1 MQPPQWL
8 VQNERLVL
16 ILILSVGCLVQS
28 VVTFLTNGGGDLQYA
43 YVPTVSSILHGQN
56 PYLSNQPWN
65 TGYPPFFFLVL
76 AGIAL
81 VGSIGGSVS
90 LAVISVSLRTGL
102 VIGHLTL
109 GGLAYLILRMMK
121 SDLVVR
127 LAVPALVSFL
137 PSFYQMGE
145 VWFHADVFG
154 LVLLTGAVY
163 MLYQER
169 WITGSTLLSL
179 STAFKIHPILT
190 LPLVAVWL
198 FRKGKMN
205 LTILS
210 ALFLP
215 FLALTVVPLPSLP
228 GYYGTFVEQN
238 ITVRPSWS
246 FSPLILAYKVLPSL
260 FKIEFSTMLVD
271 QIWILAT
278 IALFSF
284 VAGFAWRDPNSLR
297 AADVVCLGVA
307 TWLIPLRQLFHYYAF
322 WAIIP
327 FMLRGNLKQT
337 ILALL
342 PFEAACDLAAY
353 AWTVQPD
360 WVLTQQSMG
369 LLLSVFDMS
378 LLVASITI
386 CALSVLRTSIHE
398 ERTHEVRLDQ
408 LEVLSPV
415 SS

>member
-1 MQPPQWL
+1 
-8 VQNERLVL
+8 
-16 ILILSVGCLVQS
+16 LILSVGCVVQFT
-28 VVTFLTNGGGDLQYA
+28 VTLFTNGGGDLQYA
-43 YVPTVSSILHGQN
+43 YVPTISSILHGQN

-65 TGYPPFFFLVL
+65 TGYPPFFFLLL
-76 AGIAL
+76 AGIAFL
-81 VGSIGGSVS
+81 GSIGGPLT
-90 LAVISVSLRTGL
+90 LAVISGSLRTGL
-102 VIGHLTL
+102 VIGHATL
-109 GGLAYLILRMMK
+109 GGLAYLTLRKMK

-127 LAVPALVSFL
+127 LAVPTLVSFL

-163 MLYQER
+163 MLYQEH
-169 WITGSTLLSL
+169 WLTGSILLSL

-190 LPLVAVWL
+190 LPLVAIWL
-198 FRKGKMN
+198 FRKGKLS
-205 LTILS
+205 LTLLI

-246 FSPLILAYKVLPSL
+246 FSPFIIAYKVIPSL

-284 VAGFAWRDPNSLR
+284 TAGFAWRNPNSLQ

-337 ILALL
+337 ILVLL

-360 WVLTQQSMG
+360 WVLTQQSIG
-369 LLLSVFDMS
+369 LLLSVFDMI
-378 LLVASITI
+378 LLVASITT
-386 CALSVLRTSIHE
+386 CAFLVLRTGIHE
-398 ERTHEVRLDQ
+398 ERTREVRLDQ
-408 LEVLSPV
+408 LEVLAPV

>member
-1 MQPPQWL
+1 MQTPQWL
-8 VQNERLVL
+8 AQNERHVLVL
-16 ILILSVGCLVQS
+16 ILSAGCLVQII
-28 VVTFLTNGGGDLQYA
+28 VTLLTNGGADLQYA
-43 YVPTVSSILHGQN
+43 YAPTISSILRGQN

-65 TGYPPFFFLVL
+65 TGYPPFFFLLL

-81 VGSIGGSVS
+81 LGSIGGPLS
-90 LAVISVSLRTGL
+90 LVLISGTLRTGL
-102 VIGHLTL
+102 VIGHVAL
-109 GGLAYLILRMMK
+109 GGLAYLTLRKMK
-121 SDLVVR
+121 SDLVVT
-127 LAVPALVSFL
+127 LAVPALVVFL

-154 LVLLTGAVY
+154 LVLLSGAVY
-163 MLYQER
+163 MLYEEH
-169 WITGSTLLSL
+169 WIIGSVLLSL
-179 STAFKIHPILT
+179 SAAFKIHPILA
-190 LPLVAVWL
+190 LPLVAIWL
-198 FRKGKMN
+198 YRKEKLS
-205 LTILS
+205 LTVLG

-238 ITVRPSWS
+238 ISARPSWS
-246 FSPLILAYKVLPSL
+246 FSSFIIAYKVLPSL
-260 FKIEFSTMLVD
+260 YNIEFSTMQVN

-284 VAGFAWRDPNSLR
+284 AAGVVWRNPKSLQ
-297 AADVVCLGVA
+297 AADIVCLGVA
-307 TWLIPLRQLFHYYAF
+307 TWLVPLRQLFHYYAF

-360 WVLTQQSMG
+360 WVLSQLSTG
-369 LLLSVFDMS
+369 LLLSVFDMI
-378 LLVASITI
+378 LLVASIAT
-386 CALSVLRTSIHE
+386 CAFLVLRTGIHG
-398 ERTHEVRLDQ
+398 ERIREVQLNQ
-408 LEVLSPV
+408 LEVLAPV

>member
-1 MQPPQWL
+1 
-8 VQNERLVL
+8 
-16 ILILSVGCLVQS
+16 LILSVGCLVQFT
-28 VVTFLTNGGGDLQYA
+28 VTLFTNGGGDLQYA
-43 YVPTVSSILHGQN
+43 YVPTISSILHGQN

-65 TGYPPFFFLVL
+65 TGYPPFFFLLL
-76 AGIAL
+76 AGIAFL
-81 VGSIGGSVS
+81 GSIGGPLT
-90 LAVISVSLRTGL
+90 LAVISGSLRTGL
-102 VIGHLTL
+102 VIGHVTL
-109 GGLAYLILRMMK
+109 GGLAYLTLRKMK

-127 LAVPALVSFL
+127 LAVPALVSLL

-163 MLYQER
+163 MLYQEH
-169 WITGSTLLSL
+169 WLTGSILLSL

-190 LPLVAVWL
+190 LPLVAIWL
-198 FRKGKMN
+198 FRKRKLS
-205 LTILS
+205 LTLLS
-210 ALFLP
+210 GLFLP
-215 FLALTVVPLPSLP
+215 FLALTVVPLPSLA

-246 FSPLILAYKVLPSL
+246 FSPFIIAYKVFPSL
-260 FKIEFSTMLVD
+260 FKIEFTTMLVD

-278 IALFSF
+278 VALFSF
-284 VAGFAWRDPNSLR
+284 AAGFAWRNPNSLR

-337 ILALL
+337 ILVLL

-360 WVLTQQSMG
+360 WVLTQQSTG
-369 LLLSVFDMS
+369 LLLSVFDMI
-378 LLVASITI
+378 LLVSSITT
-386 CALSVLRTSIHE
+386 CTFLVLRTGIHE
-398 ERTHEVRLDQ
+398 ERVREVRLDQ
-408 LEVLSPV
+408 LEVLAPV

>member
-1 MQPPQWL
+1 VQQSQWL
-8 VQNERLVL
+8 VRNERPVLAL
-16 ILILSVGCLVQS
+16 ILCVGCLVQV
-28 VVTFLTNGGGDLQYA
+28 VVTLLTSGGGDLQYA

-90 LAVISVSLRTGL
+90 LAVISVSLRAGL
-102 VIGHLTL
+102 VIGHSTL
-109 GGLAYLILRMMK
+109 GGLAYLTLRKMK
-121 SDLVVR
+121 CDLVVR
-127 LAVPALVSFL
+127 LGVPALVSFL

-163 MLYQER
+163 MLHQEQ
-169 WITGSTLLSL
+169 WITGSMLLSL

-190 LPLVAVWL
+190 LPLLAIWL
-198 FRKGKMN
+198 FRKGKMT

-228 GYYGTFVEQN
+228 GYYGTFVQQN

-246 FSPLILAYKVLPSL
+246 FSPFIIAYKVFPSL
-260 FKIEFSTMLVD
+260 FNIEFSTMLVD
-271 QIWILAT
+271 QIWILTT

-284 VAGFAWRDPNSLR
+284 VAGFAWRTPNSLR
-297 AADVVCLGVA
+297 AVDVVCLGVA

-342 PFEAACDLAAY
+342 PLEAACDLAAY

-360 WVLTQQSMG
+360 WVLTQQSTG
-369 LLLSVFDMS
+369 LLLSVFDMT
-378 LLVASITI
+378 LLVASITT
-386 CALSVLRTSIHE
+386 CAYLVLRTAIRE
-398 ERTHEVRLDQ
+398 ETTREIRLDQ
-408 LEVLSPV
+408 LELLAPV

>member
-1 MQPPQWL
+1 
-8 VQNERLVL
+8 
-16 ILILSVGCLVQS
+16 LILSVGCLVQ
-28 VVTFLTNGGGDLQYA
+28 VTVTLFTNGGGDLQYA
-43 YVPTVSSILHGQN
+43 YVPTISSILHGQN
-56 PYLSNQPWN
+56 PYLSSQPWN
-65 TGYPPFFFLVL
+65 TGYPPFFFLLL
-76 AGIAL
+76 AGIAFL
-81 VGSIGGSVS
+81 GSIGGP
-90 LAVISVSLRTGL
+90 LTIAVISGSLRTGL
-102 VIGHLTL
+102 VIGHVTL
-109 GGLAYLILRMMK
+109 GGLAYLTLRKMK

-127 LAVPALVSFL
+127 LAVPALISFL

-154 LVLLTGAVY
+154 LVLLTAAVY
-163 MLYQER
+163 MLYQEH
-169 WITGSTLLSL
+169 WLTGSILLSL

-190 LPLVAVWL
+190 LPLVAIWL
-198 FRKGKMN
+198 FRKGK
-205 LTILS
+205 LSLAIFS

-228 GYYGTFVEQN
+228 GYYGTFIEQN

-246 FSPLILAYKVLPSL
+246 FSPFIIAYKVFPSL

-278 IALFSF
+278 LALFSF
-284 VAGFAWRDPNSLR
+284 VAGFAWRNPNSLR
-297 AADVVCLGVA
+297 AADIVCLGVA

-360 WVLTQQSMG
+360 WVLTQQSIG
-369 LLLSVFDMS
+369 VLLSAFDMV
-378 LLVASITI
+378 LLVASITT
-386 CALSVLRTSIHE
+386 CAFLVLRTGIRE
-398 ERTHEVRLDQ
+398 ERIREVPLDQ
-408 LEVLSPV
+408 LEVLAPV